1 MFENQNRIIIVDNV
15 QSELEQLGKTFFVN
29 GLGCKTFL
37 YDQGYNDPLKNIR
50 VAFFDI
56 NLSQGNPEIT
66 ETETDEILEKHS
78 KVFNDLAN
86 ALNQYISSDNG
97 PYALIFWTKNSQV
110 IDAFKIF
117 MQIPE
122 RGFNDNTAKPIFIG
136 HLDKV
141 NNDEDNSTLAERVT
155 NLLNSEEKIKFL
167 FDLEENARIAG
178 EKSINRIYDILPK
191 DTLWGENTILFENMD
206 KVLSKIA
213 SSTLGFSHA
222 KENPK
227 KAIYEG
233 LLPVLNY
240 ELVNCESDVN
250 WGNIVQQLTHATNIK
265 ELVSPD
271 INIQYK
277 VNGLYHI
284 EDFTQQ
290 FKDTRGCVIEINKND
305 TSVVSSFGISNF
317 NAWFND
323 LVPIN
328 NNAIK
333 NTIRDNS
340 RMIAI
345 EFSAACD
352 YSNKKSRINK
362 YVLGVV
368 TSDFDIK
375 AELAKDRRSESSY
388 HLGGCCFQHNQ
399 INYNI
404 WLNLNYVFGTFEND
418 PRFGNSIFILKKEI
432 MDMLGNKYAS
442 HVSRI
447 GITSF

>member
-1 MFENQNRIIIVDNV
+1 MFENQNRIIIVDDI
-15 QSELEQLGKTFFVN
+15 QPELDQLGKSFFVN
-29 GLGCKTFL
+29 GLGCRTFL
-37 YDQGYNDPLKNIR
+37 YDQAYNQPLQNVRI
-50 VAFFDI
+50 AFFDI
-56 NLSQGNPEIT
+56 NLTHGNPII
-66 ETETDEILEKHS
+66 ETEVAEILENHS
-78 KVFNDLAN
+78 KEFNDLAN
-86 ALNQYISSDNG
+86 AINQYIHKENG
-97 PYALIFWTKNSQV
+97 PYVLIFWTKNSQV
-110 IDAFKIF
+110 IEAFKTY

-122 RGFNDNTAKPIFIG
+122 RGFNEITAKPIYIG
-136 HLDKV
+136 HLDKTDI
-141 NNDEDNSTLAERVT
+141 NEADKNLAQRVI

-191 DTLWGENTILFENMD
+191 DILWGENTILFENLD
-206 KVLSKIA
+206 RVLSKIA

-250 WGNIVQQLTHATNIK
+250 WGNIVQQLTQATSMN

-284 EDFTQQ
+284 EDFKHQP
-290 FKDTRGCVIEINKND
+290 KDTRGCVIEINKNNND
-305 TSVVSSFGISNF
+305 IVTSFGIANF

-323 LVPIN
+323 LIPIN
-328 NNAIK
+328 DKTIK
-333 NTIRDNS
+333 KAIRDNS
-340 RMIAI
+340 RLIAI

-352 YSNKKSRINK
+352 YSNKKNRINK
-362 YVLGVV
+362 YVLGVI
-368 TSDFDIK
+368 TDDFDIK
-375 AELAKDRRSESSY
+375 AELVKDRRSESSY

-418 PRFGNSIFILKKEI
+418 SRFGNSIFILKKEI
-432 MDMLGNKYAS
+432 MDMLGNKYAG